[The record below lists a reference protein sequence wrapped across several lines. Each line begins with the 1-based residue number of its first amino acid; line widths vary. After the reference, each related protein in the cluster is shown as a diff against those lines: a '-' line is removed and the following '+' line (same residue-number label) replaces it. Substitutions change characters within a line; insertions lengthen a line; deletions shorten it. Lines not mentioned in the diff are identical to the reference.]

1 MQRCV
6 TVAMEGGVTQK
17 LLCHSCPLQEKTD
30 IKFISHSDA
39 AMHLNPFVTYS
50 F

>member
-6 TVAMEGGVTQK
+6 TVAMEGVTQK
-17 LLCHSCPLQEKTD
+17 LLCHSSASGKAD
-30 IKFISHSDA
+30 IKFIGHSDA
-39 AMHLNPFVTYS
+39 AMHLNPFVNDS